1 MNTNR
6 LAARVKAVNAANRK
20 AGEIYDTLAIRFAP
34 YVGCKIEKADGGL
47 LAKIV
52 KGLPEFPYS
61 NGLHVYKYA
70 SNYSLVWM
78 VKTCEVCD
86 GTACYHETGVYIGEM
101 RDGVLLKL
109 CNRPE
114 LRSDY
119 TVEEVVANREAYE
132 AAKKV
137 ADDAQGKLH
146 PFGEYDR

>member
-6 LAARVKAVNAANRK
+6 LAARVKAVNAANAK
-20 AGEIYDTLAIRFAP
+20 ALEVYDTLAIRFAP
-34 YVGCKIEKADGGL
+34 YVGSKIEKADGGL
-47 LAKIV
+47 VAKVV

-61 NGLHVYKYA
+61 NNLHVYKYA

-78 VKTCEVCD
+78 VKVCEQCD
-86 GTACYHETGVYIGEM
+86 GNAYYHEAGVYIGEM

-114 LRSDY
+114 LRTDY
-119 TVEEVVANREAYE
+119 TVSEIVANREAYE
-132 AAKKV
+132 AAQKI
-137 ADDAQGKLH
+137 ADDAKGKLH